1 MKINYNNWFYNYN
14 KYIPTNDRGDKKSY
28 NDTSWV
34 SIMKR
39 IKALESAGDDFIT
52 QPLGISGTERGFS
65 HLLDLMV
72 KSNYS
77 FNDIDDSLLRSYKQ
91 TLQASMSNMTV
102 NSNAVILHCKSTDSR
117 YVSYD
122 QMSRYYIIDVPFD
135 QLHFGDRDEF
145 IRQKLP
151 KMHTTANDKYISIQ
165 EFASKNYADILGFSI
180 IITVNGYF
188 CNDCFIAID
197 DHGFK
202 FKAIWVDGFADNG
215 KDYLDFIIYK
225 VDTIRTHFVEVPVK
239 FIKNNNHINT
249 SEIYEIDENGKRM
262 PFNKSLYKNRERN
275 KCLIDIYSPEYLRSG
290 RSSVVFGAMTEDLV
304 VISQYHDTISNF
316 NTYAASAT
324 CYAIIYEL
332 KYFHEVPNVYPA
344 TNYFNVIDDRRVY
357 TERNEG
363 VVEYNNFRVVS
374 EADIS
379 SSNPPI
385 CTPPISL
392 DRESTAMFDTI
403 MNCLNVRS
411 VLYNFENDLDNLG
424 VVLAK
429 SPDELRNTYMTEV
442 SAPLLKI
449 VREMEKQYVYYMK
462 GAILTSRIPQSCIK
476 KYQTAIEEMKAL
488 ALDTNSNNITTH
500 TSKFD
505 VYSLYKWRNFVYEIT
520 YPLIHDSMDVFAEV
534 RHIHERNIYSG
545 SHAAELNFDDSPHR
559 FKRPIS
565 EQCFMTFQWDANN
578 RVWRFAAPTINH
590 FKGIGNTFY
599 IDSGLVGD
607 EIFKFFVLYTDT
619 DSPAELEVDPLTLEQ
634 AYDFDKFYEEV
645 SRHEGYI
652 KYWNAENKLMKLSK
666 ILYGKYDDETV
677 VQVLGK
683 ILIGSVSAD
692 DIINQYGSEL
702 KYDKA
707 GMTSL
712 AYDPAKGYSD
722 YDPLSSDAAPFTI
735 NYLFYTMMMIHDNV
749 DNIEALF
756 MRSLVDEKYSRR
768 YIDINITDAVDT
780 GITIPVNYSRYSKA
794 PSNIQA
800 SKSQIPVSVSIFYGA
815 PYVINSKNI
824 VSANYYRYTF
834 NKYENDRHYPLIV
847 EDGLNPEGYLMWD
860 RVEDFDSS
868 EIIFTHD
875 IQVAKLCAKYLTYAY
890 TCISNIET
898 NYTKT
903 YDCRYLIDEFKTNN
917 DLIRQELFNI
927 RNNYSLQNE
936 TSNVLELI
944 MDDNIFLDRL
954 DTISNYL
961 QRIDTITYNGKA
973 CSIHKCFDDL
983 LEIIRWLCATD
994 ETDRMIV
1001 DRSLMP
1007 RIRNVYKALCRYN
1020 KILNIHELKQ
1030 WWIDFDIDLFNDLYD
1045 IYTETKYLDIYNDL
1059 SSYYA
1064 LAEIQ
1069 INALDALFYDNMV
1082 ETLNT
1087 QHFLPIA
1094 YYIRGAFTTYIFDM
1108 YAIDTIT
1115 FDDSQ
1120 AYNSRPYYATATVN
1134 AANFKAPLDAAL
1146 NVYVLILKVESHS
1159 ENDAWIIDDMI
1170 PICEYCCFDDTP
1182 LTTIP
1187 ITIYDKNNNVVDTST
1202 IDISFAKAGS
1212 SVGSE
1217 ESFEVIPNLS
1227 STGIAFNNDHEDMTI
1242 EDYQG
1247 NDEVISSVHNDM
1259 HFEMLFGNKYIQL
1272 DHDNEYVLDPVT
1284 YEEHVQSILHVPNK
1298 LINSLLLRENSHDSN
1313 ARMFFKAAQV
1323 LHLPMDSARVIESV
1337 YGKCFVGQTLYLT
1350 TDDGLSTFPVKVT
1363 AIDHSPARGFVEAEV
1378 DTYNAKWFETKDPV
1392 VINKYLSETVECSVI
1407 DDNMVN
1413 FINEYNHSDYKSYAL
1428 PENTNDTTP
1437 ESLPGDPIFV
1447 SNNEKYVYSR
1457 LNYFFHEDIPNR
1469 FIDDEKAAWK
1479 FIYLGEAT
1487 GNYGTIPPEPPPTPD
1502 PPEPGTYPILPPN
1515 TEWNYYTR
1523 IEYIQATYGQAF
1535 TLAQSYDANTKIYF
1549 DIDLYGALDYLPL
1562 DIFEPPYQQSD
1573 VAYTML
1579 CGADEDNTD
1588 KRVLAYLGSYSP
1600 YMSNNWRNFPHYIN
1614 YGVNMSAA
1622 TGHDL
1627 WEDVASEITHPGT
1640 GEHYTTNRRIIK
1652 MDSTHFRGVFYDDK
1666 EYIDDDT
1673 YQRNYFD
1680 LFESRRTY
1688 TIPTGDLPLG
1698 IFAVNN
1704 GNGEFS
1710 QFTSGKLYE
1719 LKVYDGDTLVQHLVP
1734 VKHIIVQ
1741 GMAES
1746 RRAGMWDLVRGEF
1759 YDTETEVLFNA
1770 GPEIEWEE
1778 EYTNPQSESEL
1789 PVEEPSEESE
1799 EEIKIDTIRIN
1810 LIDKIRTDINVN
1822 EQYPILREEPDDHK
1836 VWRLE
1841 PIKFEEA
1848 INTQLKPM
1856 VDEANMM
1863 LEGLSQAMKRAKND
1877 YERKKIQIQIDSYK
1891 RKRQRYYDRIE
1902 QVQNYAK
1909 QLECP
1914 TTWFNVRSYDTAL
1927 MYIAN
1932 GRAVSEPTII
1942 VDKRD
1947 VPITDKINVFLYD
1960 WKNKLWI
1967 DPSTYSFEVVSD
1979 DMKIDNKANYIT
1991 EDVMKTL
1998 VITSDGSWLYT
2009 DDILVYI
2016 AYNKSDLFDEINLHD
2031 NTCQVKFK
2039 PVLST
2044 AKPTNITGYNNIVIR
2059 KHFDGHEEYQFTEYN
2074 AQDHEFTSDG
2084 FYVKRIPQNGVR
2096 VGAPVMRVCDMTLTS
2111 GNDSYGSDAL
2121 DVYIK
2126 MPFGTTASV
2135 VPYAVPN
2142 YRAMIH
2148 AAIDDF
2154 TPEKVKLI
2162 CVNNNSQAQFDGS
2175 ISSVM
2180 FEAYTYID
2188 GNDRPQLSIIR
2199 STLNDFVEGD
2209 FVCTVLKSNDYKS
2222 HGGLITVRI
2231 ESIIDEVMT
2240 ENGRWVRIP
2249 TESSYYKELPDEFI
2263 VVPPNTESFDPTK
2276 AVLRLDNV
2284 YNKEILDDISIY
2296 NEYDNPFEFYFND
2309 VTNTRYPISNIKMND
2324 PTSRLVIPSEDNP
2337 NVKIA
2342 KMTYIGVPRY
2352 SSVSIPADGIFDVT
2366 GYIPTP
2372 LSRDRYEFWVNG
2384 RQIRNEDIVILSP
2397 TTFQLRNLR
2406 SLKNFELIELVDDI
2420 NDNEL
2425 MKQGTVYMDLDGRT
2439 YGSYRLASLSG
2450 KAMIDQN
2457 IRYLFNTSNH
2467 SKLDT
2472 YTRSIDN
2479 KPNNVDI
2486 EEDIMLQ
2493 LTMDDAGLNMYSEL
2507 DNKPTLNGVTIYN
2520 MSSTDLGLKEIPI
2533 NDFIEK
2539 YDEVWK
2545 KESILNPLFVTSHRE
2560 SYSLNSKLTLHR
2572 RSAAALG
2579 YPDSIIVYASGF
2591 SDKYFTLYISKSSNG
2606 KINEIANTVKVIP
2619 FISTGIYVLIEKE
2632 YTGYWLH
2639 CTEPNVDPI
2648 KI

>member
-102 NSNAVILHCKSTDSR
+102 NSNAVMLHCKSTDSR

-145 IRQKLP
+145 IRQKLS

-249 SEIYEIDENGKRM
+249 VEIYEIDENGNKK
-262 PFNKSLYKNRERN
+262 PFDRSLYKNGERN

-290 RSSVVFGAMTEDLV
+290 RSSVVFGAVTEDLI

-424 VVLAK
+424 IVLSK
-429 SPDELRNTYMTEV
+429 SPEELRNTYMTEV
-442 SAPLLKI
+442 SAPLLRI
-449 VREMEKQYVYYMK
+449 VREMEKQYVYYIK

-505 VYSLYKWRNFVYEIT
+505 VYSLYKWRDFVYEIT

-534 RHIHERNIYSG
+534 RHIHERNIYNNSY
-545 SHAAELNFDDSPHR
+545 APELNFDDSPHR

-666 ILYGKYDDETV
+666 ILYGKYDDETA

-712 AYDPAKGYSD
+712 AYDPVKGYSD

-800 SKSQIPVSVSIFYGA
+800 AKSQIPVSVSIFYGA

-834 NKYENDRHYPLIV
+834 NKYENNRHYPLIV
-847 EDGLNPEGYLMWD
+847 EDGLNPERYLMWD

-875 IQVAKLCAKYLTYAY
+875 IQVVKLCAKYLTYAY

-903 YDCRYLIDEFKTNN
+903 YDCRYLINEFKTNN
-917 DLIRQELFNI
+917 DLIHQELFNI

-944 MDDNIFLDRL
+944 MDDNIFLERL

-994 ETDRMIV
+994 ETDHMNV

-1045 IYTETKYLDIYNDL
+1045 IYTGTSYADKYLDIYNDL

-1069 INALDALFYDNMV
+1069 INALDSLFYDNMV
-1082 ETLNT
+1082 DILNT

-1115 FDDSQ
+1115 FDNSQ

-1146 NVYVLILKVESHS
+1146 NVYVLTLKVESHS

-1187 ITIYDKNNNVVDTST
+1187 ITIYDKNNNVIDTST

-1242 EDYQG
+1242 ENYQG
-1247 NDEVISSVHNDM
+1247 DDEVISSVHNDM

-1323 LHLPMDSARVIESV
+1323 LHLPRDSARVIESV
-1337 YGKCFVGQTLYLT
+1337 YGKCFLGQTLYLT

-1363 AIDHSPARGFVEAEV
+1363 AIDHFPARGFVEAEV

-1487 GNYGTIPPEPPPTPD
+1487 GNYGTIPPEPVPPTPGPD
-1502 PPEPGTYPILPPN
+1502 PTR
-1515 TEWNYYTR
+1515 YTR
-1523 IEYIQATYGQAF
+1523 VEYIESSGDAALLLAQTYNSNTKMFLDFSLYPQTITIENPTASDFVVLFGASNDPKLNKYDSSDANQYYAWVGMYQTNYRNWYNVFAIQCSNTNAIHSSGHSFWSHTSANPDDRWFILIDHDSMYYDYASEYSRGQASWIEWGVIPEG
-1535 TLAQSYDANTKIYF
+1535 TPE
-1549 DIDLYGALDYLPL
+1549 GELPL
-1562 DIFEPPYQQSD
+1562 AILGMNTGNDI
-1573 VAYTML
+1573 
-1579 CGADEDNTD
+1579 
-1588 KRVLAYLGSYSP
+1588 
-1600 YMSNNWRNFPHYIN
+1600 
-1614 YGVNMSAA
+1614 
-1622 TGHDL
+1622 
-1627 WEDVASEITHPGT
+1627 
-1640 GEHYTTNRRIIK
+1640 TNKI
-1652 MDSTHFRGVFYDDK
+1652 G
-1666 EYIDDDT
+1666 
-1673 YQRNYFD
+1673 
-1680 LFESRRTY
+1680 
-1688 TIPTGDLPLG
+1688 
-1698 IFAVNN
+1698 
-1704 GNGEFS
+1704 
-1710 QFTSGKLYE
+1710 GKLYE
-1719 LKVYDGDTLVQHLVP
+1719 IKVWDGETLIQHLLP
-1734 VKHIIVQ
+1734 CTDETTSKT
-1741 GMAES
+1741 GMY
-1746 RRAGMWDLVRGEF
+1746 DLVRNEF
-1759 YDTETEVLFNA
+1759 YPSATAVDFTP
-1770 GPEIEWEE
+1770 GPTIEWEE
-1778 EYTNPQSESEL
+1778 EYVSESS
-1789 PVEEPSEESE
+1789 SESSE
-1799 EEIKIDTIRIN
+1799 DSTSQIDTIRIG
-1810 LIDKIRTDINVN
+1810 LIDKMRTDVNIN

-1856 VDEANMM
+1856 VDEANTM

-2039 PVLST
+2039 PILST

-2084 FYVKRIPQNGVR
+2084 FYVKRIPQNGVC

-2111 GNDSYGSDAL
+2111 GNDSYGSDTL

-2142 YRAMIH
+2142 YRAIIH

-2222 HGGLITVRI
+2222 HGGLITVRM

-2263 VVPPNTESFDPTK
+2263 VVPPNAGSFDPTN

-2284 YNKEILDDISIY
+2284 YNKEILDEISIY

-2324 PTSRLVIPSEDNP
+2324 PTSRLVIDSEDNP
-2337 NVKIA
+2337 DVKIA

-2425 MKQGTVYMDLDGRT
+2425 MKQGTVYMDLDGKT

-2479 KPNNVDI
+2479 NPNNVDI
-2486 EEDIMLQ
+2486 EEDIMSQ
-2493 LTMDDAGLNMYSEL
+2493 LIMDDAGLDMYSEL
-2507 DNKPTLNGVTIYN
+2507 DNKPTLNGVTVYN

-2545 KESILNPLFVTSHRE
+2545 KESILNPLFMTSHRE

-2619 FISTGIYVLIEKE
+2619 FISTGIYALIEKE